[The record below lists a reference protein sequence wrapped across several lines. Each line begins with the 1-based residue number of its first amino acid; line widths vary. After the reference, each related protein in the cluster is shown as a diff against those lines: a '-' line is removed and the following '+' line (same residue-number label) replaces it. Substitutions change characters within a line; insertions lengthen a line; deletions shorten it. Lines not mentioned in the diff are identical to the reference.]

1 MDDGV
6 VRRTLLL
13 YVKEVS
19 HRNRHFAAKNPVI
32 SDMNASVEG
41 RRIRDSTTSE
51 HRTSKTPITQT
62 DRDRCHKRPAFL
74 SDLRDRKKFN
84 PGKSKSGTISVPD
97 GHQVI
102 EVSYTN
108 LHTDALTIDS
118 NKTTVITIDESHSN
132 PLDNS
137 KRQVNWLAAGSR
149 DASATLLNQGSE
161 SKQRKAT
168 VAMRYGW

>member
-19 HRNRHFAAKNPVI
+19 HGSRHFAAKNPVI

-41 RRIRDSTTSE
+41 RRIGDSTTSE
-51 HRTSKTPITQT
+51 HRTSRASITQT
-62 DRDRCHKRPAFL
+62 DRERCPKRPSFL

-84 PGKSKSGTISVPD
+84 SGKSKSGTISVPD

-108 LHTDALTIDS
+108 PHTDALSLDS
-118 NKTTVITIDESHSN
+118 NKSTVISIGESHSN

-137 KRQVNWLAAGSR
+137 RRQINWLAAGSR
-149 DASATLLNQGSE
+149 DASATLLKQSSE
-161 SKQRKAT
+161 SK
-168 VAMRYGW
+168 